1 MITDVSRLRPYRC
14 TIIAS
19 ITSNGMRGEGEMLR
33 HLGLTGDI
41 RAPRGAAS
49 RSQGDAGR
57 LASASA
63 CRVISAFTRV
73 LMRNGTP
80 GVPRKH
86 PASLGAPLPSGA
98 G

>member
-41 RAPRGAAS
+41 RAPG
-49 RSQGDAGR
+49 
-57 LASASA
+57 
-63 CRVISAFTRV
+63 
-73 LMRNGTP
+73 
-80 GVPRKH
+80 
-86 PASLGAPLPSGA
+86 GA
-98 G
+98 GCVAIRTLANLARVRRAPCEGARTPVT